1 MLRMLS
7 KLDRNITHSIENPV
21 VKFILVTLGL
31 IHIFM
36 IKQIPINYLR
46 IYRETSVRIVVA
58 LLIAYLACIEP
69 IYAIAL
75 TTIFIISIQELQSR
89 FIGRHQDVEIPAI
102 IPQLNQ
108 DVEEED
114 DGIGSNRVSKSNI
127 SKAFLEERIVAKSA
141 DPKVRQL
148 RLEDR
153 DSSDNIRETLQDAN
167 QEVNPA
173 DRTLLENVEH
183 DANYISLKKL
193 RDAQSNLVTGSDP
206 NKPMEIFPN
215 ILNAQGMNQVAK
227 LPSGKDPSA
236 YQASLF

>member
-89 FIGRHQDVEIPAI
+89 FIGRHQDVEIPSI

-114 DGIGSNRVSKSNI
+114 DGIGSNRVSKSNV

-153 DSSDNIRETLQDAN
+153 DSSDNIRETLKDAN